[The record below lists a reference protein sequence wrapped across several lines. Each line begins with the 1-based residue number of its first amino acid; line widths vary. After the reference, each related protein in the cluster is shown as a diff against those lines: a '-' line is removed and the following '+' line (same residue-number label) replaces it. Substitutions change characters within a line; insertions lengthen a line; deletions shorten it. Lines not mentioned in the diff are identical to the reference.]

1 MTEARAAVTH
11 IGGNSYGAPSYWLE
25 SGLWTVLA
33 DGAGT
38 AGRHALFENRFRQGA
53 GAAPHLHARHDEM
66 MYVLDGE
73 VTFLLGERQE
83 RVREGSLVFI
93 PRGTVHAFRVDS
105 AEARLLD
112 QHSPAGF
119 EAFITTLGQPAPKAA
134 LPPPGWKGPEIPPED
149 RARLFEAIDQTN
161 LDVPN
166 PLKT

>member
-1 MTEARAAVTH
+1 MTDDVHAFATSAGDASAPT
-11 IGGNSYGAPSYWLE
+11 YWMPGA
-25 SGLWTVLA
+25 LWTVRA

-38 AGRHALFENRFRQGA
+38 AGRHAVFENRFRQGA

-73 VTFLLGERQE
+73 VTFLLGDRQE
-83 RVREGSLVFI
+83 RARAGTFLFI

-119 EAFITTLGQPAPKAA
+119 ERFVTTLGEPVQPGAA
-134 LPPPGWKGPEIPPED
+134 LPPPGWKGPELSPQQ
-149 RARLFEAIDQTN
+149 RAELFAAIDQTN

-166 PLKT
+166 PLGA